1 MNYYEHHIGD
11 YDQATAHLSAV
22 EDGIYSRMIRWYMA
36 SESPLPADIKA
47 ISRRVRAHT
56 ADERAAVQTVLG
68 EFFELRAD
76 GYHQHRCD
84 DEVARYKEKQ
94 DKAKRSANARW
105 KKGERSCSDD
115 ANAMRTHAASI
126 CTDDAN
132 GMHRAPVPR
141 HQTPDTNLSSAPSGH
156 EQHGGPPVGPD
167 GPARAAVA
175 AQAMAGTGL
184 PGVSATHP
192 KLVALVAAGMTADE
206 LRDAARDA
214 VAGGKGFPWALARA
228 EGQRRDAAQVGVLP
242 AAAPA
247 LDPDSREAV
256 EADGERFG
264 VGRWV
269 AFDAA
274 SGVSTPWPVYKARVV
289 KARQAERGEVSA

>member
-36 SESPLPADIKA
+36 SEAPLPADIKA

-84 DEVARYKEKQ
+84 DEIARYKDKQ
-94 DKAKRSANARW
+94 GKAKRSASARW
-105 KKGERSCSDD
+105 KKADQTCMED
-115 ANAMRTHAASI
+115 ANAMRTHDASI
-126 CTDDAN
+126 CMDDAD

-141 HQTPDTNLSSAPSGH
+141 HQTPDTNLSSELSGH
-156 EQHGGPPVGPD
+156 QQRGGPPGGPD
-167 GPARAAVA
+167 GPARALVA
-175 AQAMAGTGL
+175 AQAMQGTGL
-184 PGVSATHP
+184 TGVSATHP
-192 KLVALVAAGMTADE
+192 RLTALLDAGITVDE
-206 LRDAARDA
+206 LADAARVA
-214 VAGGKGFPWALARA
+214 VRGGRGFPWALARA
-228 EGQRRDAAQVGVLP
+228 EGQRRDAAAVGALP

-247 LDPDSREAV
+247 VDPDSRTAI

-264 VGRWV
+264 IGRWEQV
-269 AFDAA
+269 DAA
-274 SGVSTPWPVYKARVV
+274 GRAVPWAAYAAQV
-289 KARQAERGEVSA
+289 KARRACVDGEVSV